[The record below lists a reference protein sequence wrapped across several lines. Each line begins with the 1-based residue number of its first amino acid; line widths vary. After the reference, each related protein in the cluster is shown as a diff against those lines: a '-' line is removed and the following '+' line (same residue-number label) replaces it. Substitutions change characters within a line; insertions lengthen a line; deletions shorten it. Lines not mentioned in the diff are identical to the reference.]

1 MNHTLAQKLLHA
13 MQQRGFWSLAM
24 RPLSWLYGALAARQR
39 RRALAAQV
47 TLPVPVVVAGNV
59 VMGGTGKTPIVAAI
73 VNHLKAN
80 GWRPAV
86 ISRGYGGSLTAA
98 QPPLFVSST
107 TSTDLCG
114 DEPKWLQQTTGVP
127 VVVHRDRL
135 AAAMH
140 CLRQSENV
148 DILVS
153 DDGLQHLSLPR
164 NLELVVFDDRGEG
177 NGLQLPAGPLREP
190 WQGRPIR
197 QPILG
202 IYNRTGSNPD
212 RIPASLSG
220 EVPFYICERRMAGDF
235 VRVDGLEAKAQLS
248 GPVHVFTAIAK
259 PDAFLAMLQQRAQAE
274 GFVIKAIHTWP
285 DHAPLNR
292 LALPPT
298 GGLPV
303 ICTAKDAVKLREN
316 PSIDLSRCWIAPLT
330 LSLPDAFWT
339 AFDRALPS
347 KKD

>member
-1 MNHTLAQKLLHA
+1 MKHKLARNLLHA

-24 RPLSWLYGALAARQR
+24 RPLAWLYGALATRQR
-39 RRALAAQV
+39 RCALAAQV
-47 TLPVPVVVAGNV
+47 TLPVPVVVVGNV

-86 ISRGYGGSLTAA
+86 ISRGYGGTLASAR
-98 QPPLFVSST
+98 PPLFVNAAT
-107 TSTDLCG
+107 AADLCG
-114 DEPKWLQQTTGVP
+114 DEPKWLYETTGVP

-135 AAAMH
+135 AAAQH
-140 CLRQSENV
+140 CLREAKNI

-164 NLELVVFDDRGEG
+164 DLELVVFDERGEG

-190 WQGRPIR
+190 WHGRPIR
-197 QPILG
+197 QPLLG
-202 IYNRTGSNPD
+202 IYNRTGDSPD
-212 RIPASLSG
+212 RLPEGLSDQ
-220 EVPFYICERRMAGDF
+220 VPFYTCERRMVGDF
-235 VRVDGLEAKAQLS
+235 VRVDGIEVRAQLS
-248 GPVHVFTAIAK
+248 GAVQVFTAIAK

-274 GFVIKAIHTWP
+274 GFVIEAIHTWP

-292 LALPPT
+292 LALPPI
-298 GGLPV
+298 GDLPV

-316 PSIDLSRCWIAPLT
+316 TAIDLSQCWIAPLA
-330 LSLPDAFWT
+330 LSFSDAFWT
-339 AFDRALPS
+339 VFDQALPN
-347 KKD
+347 KNN